1 MGLEHGLRPP
11 RPKVCKIILDK
22 SWQLMYNNIMNLVAE
37 HMGDLF
43 LVLMLLFGFVL
54 VIYVNAD
61 YLPDKERKDYDDW
74 F

>member
-1 MGLEHGLRPP
+1 
-11 RPKVCKIILDK
+11 
-22 SWQLMYNNIMNLVAE
+22 MYNNIMNLVAE